1 MTRLK
6 TAFAILG
13 ATALTVSLSACGGG
27 GNYCDL
33 LTDAQENVDL
43 ENADPTDPEALG
55 QMTDAMQEI
64 ADAAPSEVSED
75 WTTVV
80 DAFQTMVDADG
91 DLTAID
97 PEALGDIDGA
107 MTNIQEHAQSECDV
121 DLS

>member
-27 GNYCDL
+27 GDYCDL
-33 LTDAQENVDL
+33 LADAQENVDL

-55 QMTDAMQEI
+55 QMTDAMKEI

-75 WTTVV
+75 WTTMT
-80 DAFQTMVDADG
+80 DAFQAMVDADG

-97 PEALGDIDGA
+97 PEALGDVETA
-107 MTNIQEHAQSECDV
+107 STNIEEHAKSECDIE
-121 DLS
+121 L